1 MLRALALLACCVLFG
16 GCSTSIWQASYR
28 VSPLGGPGALEPSGA
43 VRARSANADILVR
56 EAPWARLEA
65 ALRELEEEEAASD
78 LHISEWPEDQRLAA
92 VERLLSA
99 LQLQDDP
106 ASVEV
111 LGWSSFA
118 STTPM
123 RPEAGVLDQARR
135 VGADTAIWSSR
146 IIGVGARVIDR
157 PVRVHHHGWGHY
169 YDRDDGA
176 WRSAWHDHVDTAWV
190 PVVVEADRVAYVAF
204 YLRRWPGG
212 G

>member
-1 MLRALALLACCVLFG
+1 MRRSPALLACCLALS

-28 VSPLGGPGALEPSGA
+28 PSPLAGPAAVEPA
-43 VRARSANADILVR
+43 ATARTRPAPSQILVR
-56 EAPWARLEA
+56 EAPWARLET
-65 ALRELEEEEAASD
+65 ALRELEDEEAASE
-78 LHISEWPEDQRLAA
+78 LHISEWPEDKRLAA
-92 VERLLSA
+92 VARLLSA

-106 ASVEV
+106 ASVEI

-118 STTPM
+118 STTPI

-135 VGADTAIWSSR
+135 LGADTAIWSSR
-146 IIGVGARVIDR
+146 VIGVGARVIDR

-176 WRSAWHDHVDTAWV
+176 WRSAWSDHVDTAWV

-204 YLRRWPGG
+204 YLRRAPGR
-212 G
+212 